1 MLKILSLCYLCGKLT
16 EKIILM
22 NGYLDISNK
31 ILASKQAS
39 KQASKLLA
47 IIDIGRAVVP
57 D

>member
-1 MLKILSLCYLCGKLT
+1 
-16 EKIILM
+16 M
-22 NGYLDISNK
+22 NGYLDISKK

>member
-39 KQASKLLA
+39 KQASSWL
-47 IIDIGRAVVP
+47 
-57 D
+57 